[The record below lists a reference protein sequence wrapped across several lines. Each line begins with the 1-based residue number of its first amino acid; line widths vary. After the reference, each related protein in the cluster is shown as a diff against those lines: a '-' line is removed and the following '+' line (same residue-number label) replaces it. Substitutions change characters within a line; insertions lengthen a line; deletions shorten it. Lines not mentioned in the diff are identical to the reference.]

1 LVYLSRFYGSNNN
14 NKILE
19 LLCISAL
26 KRAGMKSGQVVLDQ
40 IDFGELVQSL
50 EGLWVELGQAAM
62 VQAYALQACES
73 MEKSGRELFD
83 PDVVE
88 PQRGQGGLEA
98 NEGVDVEVE
107 GG

>member
-1 LVYLSRFYGSNNN
+1 
-14 NKILE
+14 
-19 LLCISAL
+19 
-26 KRAGMKSGQVVLDQ
+26 
-40 IDFGELVQSL
+40 
-50 EGLWVELGQAAM
+50 M

-98 NEGVDVEVE
+98 TEGVDVEVE